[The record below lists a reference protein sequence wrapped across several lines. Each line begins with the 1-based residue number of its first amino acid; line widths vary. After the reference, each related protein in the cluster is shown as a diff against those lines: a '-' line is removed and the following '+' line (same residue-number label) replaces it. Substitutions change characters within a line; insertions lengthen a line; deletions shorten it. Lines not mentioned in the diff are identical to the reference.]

1 MLMCETVVEQEDGED
16 REMMAVRE
24 RLPAWDKRKEIIR
37 SLYVIFF
44 INLNIPI
51 DCWSTGMP

>member
-1 MLMCETVVEQEDGED
+1 MCETVVEQEDGED

-37 SLYVIFF
+37 SLYIIFF
-44 INLNIPI
+44 INNKYPN
-51 DCWSTGMP
+51 